1 MKKFSL
7 IVAAAAIAL
16 SSLAVNAGSAPNVD
30 RVLKEKMD
38 CYRAHHK
45 IMDKPS
51 LQTLDACW
59 KAHHQLMK

>member
-7 IVAAAAIAL
+7 IVATAVITL
-16 SSLAVNAGSAPNVD
+16 SSFAVNAGSAPNVD
-30 RVLKEKMD
+30 RILQEKMD

-45 IMDKPS
+45 IMDKLS
-51 LQTLDACW
+51 LQTLGACW